1 MTALTVQF
9 DDDLIERLRDLAAA
23 QKRSETDIVR
33 EAVAGYVQSARAVPI
48 GIGNYH
54 SGRTDGSE
62 RARDL
67 LREAVKDG
75 RWP

>member
-9 DDDLIERLRDLAAA
+9 DDDLLERLRNMAAA

-33 EAVAGYVQSARAVPI
+33 EAVAGNVKSARPLPI
-48 GIGNYH
+48 GVGKYH
-54 SGRTDGSE
+54 SGRADGSE
-62 RARDL
+62 RARDI

-75 RWP
+75 QWP